1 MGQIKDIAKRSQQW
15 VDNIAVNVEKAIML
29 VDNQIID
36 INREQMLLSRDSKDN
51 ALVHQSTKSIFL
63 TPGYARAQDKPKPDL
78 FLRGNFQRN
87 MFLDI
92 NFPKYQ
98 LGSDDEKTNILQ
110 DNYGKAIFGVSKN
123 NQTEAKGITN
133 KAIGQSYK
141 RAVFR

>member
-15 VDNIAVNVEKAIML
+15 VNNIAVNVEKAIMS
-29 VDNQIID
+29 VDNQIVD

-63 TPGYARAQDKPKPDL
+63 TPAYARAQNKPKPDL
-78 FLRGNFQRN
+78 FLRGGLQRG
-87 MFLDI
+87 MFLDV
-92 NFPKYQ
+92 NLPKYQ
-98 LGSDDEKTNILQ
+98 IGSDDEKTNILQ
-110 DNYGKAIFGVSKN
+110 DDYGKDIYGIPKKD
-123 NQTEAKGITN
+123 QPEARGITN